1 MVEKEITAEKRK
13 HKRYKAKKETYIALV
28 NDSIKVGQIINISK
42 GGIAFSYIGKEAQL
56 TGWHK
61 MKIFLSSRRFYLKG
75 VPFKVISDFCLDSK
89 TPYSTVLMKQCSGQF
104 GELTN
109 QQRSRL
115 DYFLVNHTTG

>member
-1 MVEKEITAEKRK
+1 MIGTEKTAEKRK
-13 HKRYKAKKETYIALV
+13 HNRLEAQEDAYIALV
-28 NDSIKVGQIINISK
+28 NGSMKVGQILNISK
-42 GGIAFSYIGKEAQL
+42 GGLAFSYISKEAQL

-61 MKIFLSSRRFYLKG
+61 MKIFLSSRRFYLKEI
-75 VPFKVISDFCLDSK
+75 PFKVISDFCLDSK

-115 DYFLVNHTTG
+115 DHFIANHTI